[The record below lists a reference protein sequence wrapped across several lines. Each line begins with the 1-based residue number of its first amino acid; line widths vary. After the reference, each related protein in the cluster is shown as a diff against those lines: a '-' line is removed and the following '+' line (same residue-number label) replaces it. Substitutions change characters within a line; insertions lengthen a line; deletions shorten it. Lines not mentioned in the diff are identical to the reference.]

1 MNNICVVSDI
11 LSLKNSSKLKILR
24 RTLADD
30 KSSTTLDDACQVSHF
45 PKFVTILII
54 LVTRTYR
61 LQIYLS
67 LGCDTV
73 NIEESSTD
81 RPGEHNF
88 DFQSNRDSV
97 DILRDSSQSPISKF
111 SVSNGDWQRAYM

>member
-111 SVSNGDWQRAYM
+111 SVSNGD